1 MSKSFRNAFLLTLT
15 VLIIGFSISALTY
28 SLDISFSFITEPTP
42 TSFFEIFFHNSIF
55 IAIYAIPVF
64 GFVYFVYSF
73 TVIFIAIGLLFLNK
87 GILYTLIHLIHLP
100 FELFAF
106 ALVISMGIN
115 YERKNFFIAIAVLFI
130 SAFIEFY
137 I

>member
-1 MSKSFRNAFLLTLT
+1 MSKSFRNAFILTLT

-28 SLDISFSFITEPTP
+28 SLDISFLLITEPTP

-73 TVIFIAIGLLFLNK
+73 TVIFIAIGLLFSNK
-87 GILYTLIHLIHLP
+87 GILYTLLHLIHLP
-100 FELFAF
+100 FELFSF
-106 ALVISMGIN
+106 ALIVSMGIN
-115 YERKNFFIAIAVLFI
+115 YERKNFLIALSTLFFA
-130 SAFIEFY
+130 SLIEFY
-137 I
+137 V

>member
-28 SLDISFSFITEPTP
+28 SLDISFSFITEP
-42 TSFFEIFFHNSIF
+42 NSIF